1 MIKNKQKLFV
11 VSCICVLLVS
21 ANTLYAKTERYS
33 FEVSLWGIKVGELV
47 YSIKQA
53 SDDYD
58 ISGVLRSK
66 GLARVV
72 TKYKFVAQT
81 KGKVSHSK
89 YYPTSYSE
97 KSDTGRRKEQKSIIY
112 QKMIPKLTSAKA
124 PKPYW
129 AKPKSQKGTVDP
141 MTAIHLIMSDRIEK
155 TLCKQKF
162 NLFDGARRIEI
173 VLSKINI
180 EKNSAECLGKYIR
193 QDGYTSEE
201 MKEGKVFP
209 FTINYIRRD
218 EIYAVESLEIKAL
231 RGRTKFTR
239 R

>member
-1 MIKNKQKLFV
+1 
-11 VSCICVLLVS
+11 
-21 ANTLYAKTERYS
+21 
-33 FEVSLWGIKVGELV
+33 
-47 YSIKQA
+47 
-53 SDDYD
+53 
-58 ISGVLRSK
+58 
-66 GLARVV
+66 
-72 TKYKFVAQT
+72 
-81 KGKVSHSK
+81 
-89 YYPTSYSE
+89 
-97 KSDTGRRKEQKSIIY
+97 
-112 QKMIPKLTSAKA
+112 
-124 PKPYW
+124 
-129 AKPKSQKGTVDP
+129 
-141 MTAIHLIMSDRIEK
+141 MTAIHLIMNDRIEK

-180 EKNSAECLGKYIR
+180 EKNSAECRGNYIR
-193 QDGYTSEE
+193 QDGYTDEE